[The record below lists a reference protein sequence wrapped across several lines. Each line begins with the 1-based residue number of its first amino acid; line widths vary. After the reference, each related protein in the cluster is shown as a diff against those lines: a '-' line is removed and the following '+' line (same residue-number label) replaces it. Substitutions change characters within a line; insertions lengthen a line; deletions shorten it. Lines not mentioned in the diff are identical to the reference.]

1 MPSQTTPLP
10 FWEAQRPPVK
20 KIEYYRAGYPRYT
33 ALLSSHSPY
42 FLSRSFNRLRARV
55 LLLKQ
60 DRLSLLEQKL
70 DKLDQEESCDLFLGR
85 SRNDKNLERI
95 TTLAEIDSCLT
106 DYDNYLERTR
116 RTLALGPPS
125 ERDTQA
131 LQNWLDGTGMIA
143 REERAYLAHSRDLVT
158 LAPADDTAM
167 THLETWIEDQLIRYY
182 RGFRKGRYHDTST
195 DTNVYIYSGPLI
207 KRVAKALLLFVIT
220 MLLLAPVILCNIT
233 TSATLRVIII
243 MAFTISYLLI
253 LSILAKSRTIELII
267 AGATYATVL
276 TVFLSNGS

>member
-10 FWEAQRPPVK
+10 LWEAQRPPVK
-20 KIEYYRAGYPRYT
+20 KKYPANKALILCEVEDYRAGYPRYT

-42 FLSRSFNRLRARV
+42 FLCRSFNRLRARV

-60 DRLSLLEQKL
+60 DRLSLLEQTL

-106 DYDNYLERTR
+106 DYDTYLERTR

-143 REERAYLAHSRDLVT
+143 REERAYLSHSRDLVT
-158 LAPADDTAM
+158 VAPADDTAM
-167 THLETWIEDQLIRYY
+167 THLETWVEDQLIRYY
-182 RGFRKGRYHDTST
+182 RGFRKGRYHDTSI
-195 DTNVYIYSGPLI
+195 DANVYIYSGPLI
-207 KRVAKALLLFVIT
+207 KRVAKSLLLFVIT

-267 AGATYATVL
+267 AGAT
-276 TVFLSNGS
+276 

>member
-1 MPSQTTPLP
+1 MPSQTTALPL
-10 FWEAQRPPVK
+10 WEAQRPPVK
-20 KIEYYRAGYPRYT
+20 KIEDYRAGYPRYT

-42 FLSRSFNRLRARV
+42 FLCRSFNRLRARV

-60 DRLSLLEQKL
+60 DRLSLLEQQL

-143 REERAYLAHSRDLVT
+143 REERAYLSHSRDLVT
-158 LAPADDTAM
+158 VTPADDTAM
-167 THLETWIEDQLIRYY
+167 THLETWRFQ
-182 RGFRKGRYHDTST
+182 KST
-195 DTNVYIYSGPLI
+195 THTPTHCGCLAQ
-207 KRVAKALLLFVIT
+207 VAKALLLFVIT
-220 MLLLAPVILCNIT
+220 MLLLLPVILCNIT

-267 AGATYATVL
+267 AGAT
-276 TVFLSNGS
+276 